1 MSPAYHGVSRSAFDT
16 LAAGGGGPD
25 VIGELAAGQY
35 SKHLTLLYGVLDAVR
50 SGPGRGREQARFARE
65 GSKLL
70 AAAQRHDPAAAAQVI
85 QYPSV
90 GAWALRTLRALRGG
104 PAWPEAEPGGLRA
117 VAAAAAIRAGLP
129 AQIDVTAAGGVV
141 VLPSLGAAVV
151 PGDGAAVVRSAPKGA
166 EVCSTAGPVKVP
178 ADPEHNGPG
187 WLPLRRIRAGSLD
200 VVLDDLDPFRMPTL
214 TDLSSR
220 LSASEAGRW
229 EAELQA
235 AWLRLDPYLA
245 KEISPAISMI
255 VPRAAPPGDY
265 VSSTVP
271 ENFGA
276 VAMSHPPDSLDGAAT
291 LVHETQHLKL
301 FALLDVVALT
311 LPDDGCRYYAP
322 WREDPRPLGGLLQG
336 AYAFLGVGRFWR
348 AQARVAHGDARLRAA
363 TEFARWR
370 SGVALVV
377 GTLLASGR
385 LTSAGE
391 DFVRGMARTLSS
403 WRDEPVPAAAQ
414 ARADRQAT
422 AHRTRWRLDNG

>member
-1 MSPAYHGVSRSAFDT
+1 MSPEYHGITRSAFDT

-25 VIGELAAGQY
+25 VIRALAAGQY

-50 SGPGRGREQARFARE
+50 SGPGVGSEQARFARE
-65 GSKLL
+65 GGKLL
-70 AAAQRHDPAAAAQVI
+70 AAAQRHDPGAAAQVI
-85 QYPSV
+85 RYPSV

-104 PAWPEAEPGGLRA
+104 PAFPGAEPGGLRA
-117 VAAAAAIRAGLP
+117 VAAAAAIRARLP
-129 AQIDVTAAGGVV
+129 ARIDVMAAGGVV

-151 PGDGAAVVRSAPKGA
+151 PGGAAAVVRSAPNGA
-166 EVCSTAGPVKVP
+166 EVCSGAGSVRVP

-214 TDLSSR
+214 TDLPPR

-229 EAELQA
+229 EAELRA
-235 AWLRLDPYLA
+235 ACLRLDASLA
-245 KEISPAISMI
+245 KEVFPVISVI
-255 VPRAAPPGDY
+255 VPRTAPLGGH

-291 LVHETQHLKL
+291 LVHEAQHLKL

-311 LPDDGCRYYAP
+311 LPDDGSRYYAP
-322 WREDPRPLGGLLQG
+322 WREDPRPAGGLLQG
-336 AYAFLGVGRFWR
+336 AYAFLGVSRFWR
-348 AQARVAHGDARLRAA
+348 AHAHVAHGEARLRAA

-385 LTSAGE
+385 LTPAGE
-391 DFVRGMARTLSS
+391 VFVRGIARTLSS
-403 WRDEPVPAAAQ
+403 WRDEPVPAAAR